1 MGINRYSKWSNK
13 RIEIYIKTMQIAVR
27 YYSYLIL
34 PFLLSGCSNKPIH
47 NSTWNSNEIIID
59 GIFSDWEKDLTYD
72 KKSKLLYNVTN
83 DHTNL
88 LLCLKVTEPSVTNKI
103 MMRGLTVWVD
113 TTGKQKKNLGIK
125 YPMGRSGSMRPADQ
139 RTPRQPMPEQQRERP
154 VRPQIQN
161 RMELIG
167 FKERGKSE
175 VVPVGDTTGIEI
187 AVKEDPYGGMQ
198 YEAKIPLQVIL
209 KDPDEFLS
217 ATETLISVGFETG
230 YIKMDSNTGGG
241 QTGGR
246 VGGGGGG
253 RPSGGG
259 GRPTGGGQPGGMT
272 PQQGDMANMTQA
284 TRLWIKQIKLVISE

>member
-1 MGINRYSKWSNK
+1 
-13 RIEIYIKTMQIAVR
+13 
-27 YYSYLIL
+27 
-34 PFLLSGCSNKPIH
+34 
-47 NSTWNSNEIIID
+47 
-59 GIFSDWEKDLTYD
+59 
-72 KKSKLLYNVTN
+72 
-83 DHTNL
+83 
-88 LLCLKVTEPSVTNKI
+88 
-103 MMRGLTVWVD
+103 
-113 TTGKQKKNLGIK
+113 
-125 YPMGRSGSMRPADQ
+125 
-139 RTPRQPMPEQQRERP
+139 
-154 VRPQIQN
+154 
-161 RMELIG
+161 MELIG

-246 VGGGGGG
+246 VGGGG